1 MIKNFTGIEIFIFYP
16 KAASKIFAKLNILE
30 IETNNEMVG
39 NNKKL
44 QITRKF
50 SKVYHC
56 LQHY

>member
-1 MIKNFTGIEIFIFYP
+1 MIKNFTGIETFIFYP

-30 IETNNEMVG
+30 IETNSEMVG

-56 LQHY
+56 L